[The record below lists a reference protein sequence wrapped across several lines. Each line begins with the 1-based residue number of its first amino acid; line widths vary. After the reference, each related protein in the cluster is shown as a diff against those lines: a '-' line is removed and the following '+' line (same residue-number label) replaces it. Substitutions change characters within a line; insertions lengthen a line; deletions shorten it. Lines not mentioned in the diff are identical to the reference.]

1 MLGLRERGKTLENLY
16 FHDEEISFR
25 VHAMQNKLIG
35 LWAAA
40 IMQKND
46 ATAYAEEVVSTAL
59 ERKDQA
65 AVFQK
70 LRDDFDKAGVAM
82 LDEHIHTRMTDLL
95 NYAADDLRSGLADNS
110 ARVLTDRAAPSF
122 SKVA

>member
-1 MLGLRERGKTLENLY
+1 MFALHKRGKTLENLY

-25 VHAMQNKLIG
+25 MHAMQNKLIG

-46 ATAYAEEVVSTAL
+46 ATAYAEEVVSAAL
-59 ERKDQA
+59 VGKDKN

-70 LRDDFDKAGVAM
+70 LRSDFDKAGVAV
-82 LDEHIHTRMTDLL
+82 LDEHIHTRMSDLL
-95 NYAADDLRSGLADNS
+95 SYVADDLRRGLSDCS
-110 ARVLTDRAAPSF
+110 AQPS

>member
-1 MLGLRERGKTLENLY
+1 MVGLRERGKTLENLY

-25 VHAMQNKLIG
+25 VQAMQNKLIG

-46 ATAYAEEVVSTAL
+46 ATAYAEEVVSAAL
-59 ERKDQA
+59 AGKDRNV
-65 AVFQK
+65 VFQK
-70 LRDDFDKAGVAM
+70 LRNDFDTAGVSVQ
-82 LDEHIHTRMTDLL
+82 DDDIHTRMSDLL
-95 NYAADDLRSGLADNS
+95 SYAADDLRRGLSDYS
-110 ARVLTDRAAPSF
+110 AQP